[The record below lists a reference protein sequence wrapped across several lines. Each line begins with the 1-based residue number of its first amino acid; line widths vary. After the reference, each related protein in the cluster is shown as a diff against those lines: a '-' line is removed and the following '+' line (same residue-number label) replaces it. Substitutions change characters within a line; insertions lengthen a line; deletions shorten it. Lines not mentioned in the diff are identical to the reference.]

1 MKLGNIQNDISRG
14 MDTTY
19 FCENIG
25 PMFQQTHSK
34 LEHVHCQFT
43 LISHFLEVKKQY
55 FYLKFVE
62 FTWYLNTSKIVIIV
76 TDKKIHNHKNSQFG
90 NKLW

>member
-34 LEHVHCQFT
+34 LEHVH
-43 LISHFLEVKKQY
+43 
-55 FYLKFVE
+55 
-62 FTWYLNTSKIVIIV
+62 
-76 TDKKIHNHKNSQFG
+76 
-90 NKLW
+90 